1 MLRTAD
7 LDYSLPEEL
16 IATAPAPERDAARLM
31 VVWRSEP
38 PRIEHAHVR
47 DLTRFVPPRAL
58 MVFNTTRVLPARF
71 LGRKAGLEGR
81 VEGLYLSN
89 EGPGRW
95 IVLLKGRR
103 LRAGTVIEVEQ
114 AGEPAGV
121 RLSLLAPHA
130 GEPGA
135 WVVSVEPMGIESLA
149 LLERIGLPPLP
160 PYILKERRRRHE
172 SIETPDDRER
182 YQTAYAGSSA
192 GSVAAPTAGLHFTP
206 QLLEALAARGTRRT
220 EVLLHV
226 GTGTFRPVETEHVEE
241 HPMHEEWCSM
251 SPAAAEAVTSCRAS
265 GDPVVAIGTTSARTL
280 ESYAAMAATPGFPP
294 ASLSTRLLITPG
306 YSWRWTDA
314 LFTNFHLP
322 RSTLLAL
329 VAAMLPEGVPRVLSL
344 YRTAIERRYRFF
356 SYGDAMLILP

>member
-1 MLRTAD
+1 
-7 LDYSLPEEL
+7 
-16 IATAPAPERDAARLM
+16 
-31 VVWRSEP
+31 
-38 PRIEHAHVR
+38 
-47 DLTRFVPPRAL
+47 

-81 VEGLYLSN
+81 VEGLYLSD

-95 IVLLKGRR
+95 IVMLKGRR
-103 LRAGTVIEVEQ
+103 IRAGAVIEVVK
-114 AGEPAGV
+114 AGEPSGV
-121 RLSLLAPHA
+121 RLSLLAPRA

-135 WVVSVEPMGIESLA
+135 WVASVEPRGVDSPAM
-149 LLERIGLPPLP
+149 LERIGLPPLP

-172 SIETPDDRER
+172 SVEAPDDRER
-182 YQTAYAGSSA
+182 YQTAYAGPAA

-206 QLLEALAARGTRRT
+206 QLLEALAARGIRRT

-251 SPAAAEAVTSCRAS
+251 SPAAVEAVASCRACR
-265 GDPVVAIGTTSARTL
+265 DPVIAVGTTSARTL
-280 ESYAAMAATPGFPP
+280 ESYAAATAATPARPP
-294 ASLSTRLLITPG
+294 ACLSTRLLITPG
-306 YSWRWTDA
+306 YAWRWTDG

-329 VAAMLPEGVPRVLSL
+329 VAAMFPEGVPRALAL
-344 YRTAIERRYRFF
+344 YRAAVERRYRFF
-356 SYGDAMLILP
+356 SFGDAMLILP